1 MPFIATEDLDPSV
14 PPGGRWT
21 VWRDLALCALLVC
34 AVALPLI
41 GLLMSGFFT
50 LQPNEAR
57 VLILFGDYKGT
68 VTLTA
73 SVS

>member
-34 AVALPLI
+34 AVALI
-41 GLLMSGFFT
+41 VD
-50 LQPNEAR
+50 
-57 VLILFGDYKGT
+57 VLVVAAPRGKVRGGADT
-68 VTLTA
+68 TA
-73 SVS
+73 GVAS